1 MRYLAQHKEQ
11 RGRLLDLFTVT
22 ITSLRDLPGSGA
34 LEKPAVPAMYASVTA
49 TSAPRPRPSK
59 KGKSAPSTKHIQHAI
74 TRFERVSKDLPGAP
88 RDTILKVVSNSK
100 LNTAPDPLP
109 ESPQPQKKP
118 ACLVKGI
125 RANTMA
131 VRLSPSTKVPSIPA
145 VINDVNAVLKKD
157 KYEGLVKE

>member
-11 RGRLLDLFTVT
+11 RGRLLDLFTVA
-22 ITSLRDLPGSGA
+22 ISSLWDLPGTGVP
-34 LEKPAVPAMYASVTA
+34 EKPAVPATYTSATA
-49 TSAPRPRPSK
+49 TSSPTPRPPSK
-59 KGKSAPSTKHIQHAI
+59 GTAAPTTKHIQHAI
-74 TRFERVSKDLPGAP
+74 TRFERVSKELPGAP
-88 RDTILKVVSNSK
+88 RDTILKVVSNSN
-100 LNTAPDPLP
+100 LNPAPDPLP